1 MALSDYIGASL
12 DGPVSAIRRHAI
24 SLVIAVAAA
33 VGAVFYAASAAMV
46 ALEAALGPAL
56 ARLLVAVILVLIAV
70 ASYYA
75 PRLFRSPGLV
85 EKAQSE
91 SEEMTREQKI
101 AMVFEALLLGFSMS
115 SRKSEKEN
123 GRK

>member
-1 MALSDYIGASL
+1 M
-12 DGPVSAIRRHAI
+12 
-24 SLVIAVAAA
+24 
-33 VGAVFYAASAAMV
+33 
-46 ALEAALGPAL
+46 GPAF
-56 ARLLVAVILVLIAV
+56 ARLSVAVILLLV
-70 ASYYA
+70 ALASFYA
-75 PRLFRSPGLV
+75 PRLFRSKGLV

-115 SRKSEKEN
+115 SRKSENEN